1 MTSLVGQGANFL
13 LRIGSMAIMAR
24 LLTPEQFGLVGMVM
38 AVTGFLNLLRDGGL
52 PQATVREKTLSK
64 EMISTLFW
72 LNLAIG
78 CALGAA
84 TAMAAPIVAW
94 FYGDPRLTWVTVIIA
109 TTFLAY
115 GASAQHRALLQ
126 RNMEFRNLVSI
137 DMVALVVGIAIGIGM
152 AMAGSGYWALVGMAV
167 AQPIASMIGLWIVT
181 GWVPG
186 RPRAGTGVRS
196 LLRFGGLLTLNSV
209 VVYVAYNVDKILLG
223 RYWSADVLGLYG
235 RAYQLINIPTEN
247 LQGSIGSVMVP
258 ALARVQDDPVRLRNY
273 FLKGYWLF
281 LSIVTPITIA
291 CALFAKDIV
300 YVLLGPK
307 WGETVLMFQ
316 LLAPTILVFAV
327 LNPLFYLMVAT
338 GRAARSLKM
347 ALVIAPTVILAYSL
361 GLPYGAAGVAFGFS
375 AAMVILLVPMA
386 LWAVH
391 GTPITGAD
399 LLRTALAPLAS
410 TLVGGAA
417 VIALATVL
425 ADVPVLLRL
434 SLLTCVLF
442 GIDVLVML
450 FGFGQKDVYADMVRA
465 LRPSRGDGD
474 GVRTGN

>member
-1 MTSLVGQGANFL
+1 MTSLVGQAANFL
-13 LRIGSMAIMAR
+13 LRLGSMAIMAR
-24 LLTPEQFGLVGMVM
+24 LLTPEEFGLVGMVM
-38 AVTGFLNLLRDGGL
+38 ALTGFLNLLRDGGL
-52 PQATVREKTLSK
+52 PQATVREQTLRQ
-64 EMISTLFW
+64 ETISTLFW

-78 CALGAA
+78 LALAVA

-94 FYGDPRLTWVTVIIA
+94 FYGDPRLTWVTVIMG
-109 TTFLAY
+109 TTFLTY

-126 RNMEFRNLVSI
+126 RNMQFRNLVSI
-137 DMVALVVGIAIGIGM
+137 DTVSLVIGIAIAIGM
-152 AMAGSGYWALVGMAV
+152 AMSGLGYWALVGMAV
-167 AQPIASMIGLWIVT
+167 AQPFASAIGLWIVT

-186 RPRAGTGVRS
+186 RPQTRTGVRS

-223 RYWSADVLGLYG
+223 RYWSADALGLYG

-247 LQGSIGSVMVP
+247 LQGSVGSVMVP
-258 ALARVQDDPVRLRNY
+258 ALARVQDDPVRLRSY

-281 LSIVTPITIA
+281 LSIVMPITIA

-300 YVLLGPK
+300 AVLLGPK
-307 WGETVLMFQ
+307 WGDTVLLFQ

-347 ALVIAPTVILAYSL
+347 AFVIAPTVILAYSL

-375 AAMVILLVPMA
+375 VAMVILLVPKA
-386 LWAVH
+386 LWAVQ

-417 VIALATVL
+417 VVALATVL
-425 ADVPVLLRL
+425 ADVPALLRL

-442 GIDVLVML
+442 GIDFLVLL
-450 FGFGQKDVYADMVRA
+450 FGFGQKDAYMDIVHA
-465 LRPSRGDGD
+465 LRPPRGDDD
-474 GVRTGN
+474 GGRA